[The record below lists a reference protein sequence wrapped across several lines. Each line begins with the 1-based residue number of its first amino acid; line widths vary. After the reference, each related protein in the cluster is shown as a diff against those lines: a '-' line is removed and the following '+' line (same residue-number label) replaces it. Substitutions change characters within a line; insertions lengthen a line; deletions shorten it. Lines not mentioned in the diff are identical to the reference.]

1 MRFNGGGARL
11 AALQL
16 SQLSWLDRRWVLN
29 RLAPEQRTHVKAA
42 LTELSKLNIANK
54 AELLQQ
60 LLHSEDELKPGNDS
74 PLIQQAKML
83 LDDKTASI
91 TVASRALLSNC
102 LQGTARETP

>member
-16 SQLSWLDRRWVLN
+16 SQLSWLDRRWVLS

-42 LTELSKLNIANK
+42 LTELRKLNIGNK
-54 AELLQQ
+54 AELLRQ
-60 LLHSEDELKPGNDS
+60 LLHSENELKPANDS
-74 PLIQQAKML
+74 PLIQQATML
-83 LDDKTASI
+83 LNDQSASI

-102 LQGTARETP
+102 LQSTVREAP

>member
-1 MRFNGGGARL
+1 MHFNGGGARL

-42 LTELSKLNIANK
+42 LKELSKLNIGNK
-54 AELLQQ
+54 AELLRQ
-60 LLHSEDELKPGNDS
+60 LLHSENELKPANDS
-74 PLIQQAKML
+74 PLIQQATML
-83 LDDKTASI
+83 LNDKSASI

-102 LQGTARETP
+102 LQDAVKDTL